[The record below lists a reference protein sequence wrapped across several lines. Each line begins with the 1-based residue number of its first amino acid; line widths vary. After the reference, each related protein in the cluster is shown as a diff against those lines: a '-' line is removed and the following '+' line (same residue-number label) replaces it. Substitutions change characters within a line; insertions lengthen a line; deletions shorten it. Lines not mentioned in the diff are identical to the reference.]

1 MRIVPSRPLTVAPV
15 QHQNGALG
23 TSFAEGVAGGAFA
36 SSTLQ
41 PSTLTAVGPT
51 PGEHWITRHLIY
63 PIWTGVSLKDMAVFY
78 RQFSA
83 MIGAGVPIY
92 RTLEV
97 LRGQV
102 PAGVLRKALHRI
114 SGRVEAGESISG
126 ALSEFPY
133 LFPPLQRAMIAAGEE
148 TGNLDVMLVRIAEY
162 LERDFNLR
170 NMIKRETLQPKL
182 TLVLSFLL
190 PPLFIAVM
198 HGVQAYLTAVVLPMV
213 EIAIAALGFYIAG
226 RFALQSATVA
236 YAYDTIKA
244 FIPYF
249 GKTVRML
256 AIAKFSRA
264 FAAMYAAG
272 VPIPHGLMTSA
283 EVGGNRYLAAAIG
296 RARTAIQG
304 GASLTDALRG
314 TGVFP
319 DTFLAMVGTGEVTGG
334 LDLTLTKLADF
345 FEDEAAVRLH
355 QSVIALNTL
364 FFLGVAAWVGYEVV
378 TFYEGLYNGGE
389 MKSLL
394 NSN

>member
-1 MRIVPSRPLTVAPV
+1 
-15 QHQNGALG
+15 
-23 TSFAEGVAGGAFA
+23 
-36 SSTLQ
+36 
-41 PSTLTAVGPT
+41 
-51 PGEHWITRHLIY
+51 
-63 PIWTGVSLKDMAVFY
+63 
-78 RQFSA
+78 
-83 MIGAGVPIY
+83 
-92 RTLEV
+92 
-97 LRGQV
+97 
-102 PAGVLRKALHRI
+102 
-114 SGRVEAGESISG
+114 
-126 ALSEFPY
+126 
-133 LFPPLQRAMIAAGEE
+133 MIAAGEE